1 MDITE
6 EELQE
11 AQNFLS
17 SLLET
22 TRKEAI
28 MTLITT
34 LRNQKCQSALTLRY
48 LETLLR
54 DSETKNS

>member
-1 MDITE
+1 MDISE

-11 AQNFLS
+11 AQSFLS
-17 SLLET
+17 DLLES

-54 DSETKNS
+54 DSENKS